1 LRGGFVTILSA
12 YPGFLPGLAVSLV
25 IAAAGSP
32 RLANALGIRRLL
44 AIAMVLAVGA
54 IVSATL
60 FPDLLGLG
68 SSTAAGSSGWT
79 CDLERF
85 TPSLHELF
93 DLKESTANVVLFVP
107 LGICVALLPNRWIG
121 VAVTLAFLTPVAIE
135 LIQMLLPSLHRAC
148 QSADIADNVTGL
160 AVGLAA
166 GAGGAW
172 TRRRRERRRSSEPD
186 GSN

>member
-1 LRGGFVTILSA
+1 LRGGFVTVFSS
-12 YPGFLPGLAVSLV
+12 YPGFVPGLAVSLV
-25 IAAAGSP
+25 VAVAGSR
-32 RLANALGIRRLL
+32 RLAVALGIGRLL
-44 AIAMVLAVGA
+44 AIALILAIGA

-68 SSTAAGSSGWT
+68 SSDPVRSTGWT

-85 TPSLHELF
+85 TPSLHELL

-107 LGICVALLPNRWIG
+107 LGICAALLPRRWVG
-121 VAVTLAFLTPVAIE
+121 VAIVSAFVTPVAIE
-135 LIQMLLPSLHRAC
+135 LIQMLLPWLHRAC
-148 QSADIADNVTGL
+148 QSADVADNVTGL

-172 TRRRRERRRSSEPD
+172 AMRLRERRRSSGPN
-186 GSN
+186 G